1 MSTLDIVG
9 IYLEHRLCVHASRL
23 GSTKVLIGLLA
34 ACFLCFLAN
43 KHTTGKGSNSMVIE
57 NILIKFVTCAVRN
70 LMIDERIIVN
80 VLLFVGNHTT
90 IAMTFGAF
98 SFENKV
104 KAIARYSIV

>member
-1 MSTLDIVG
+1 
-9 IYLEHRLCVHASRL
+9 
-23 GSTKVLIGLLA
+23 
-34 ACFLCFLAN
+34 
-43 KHTTGKGSNSMVIE
+43 
-57 NILIKFVTCAVRN
+57 
-70 LMIDERIIVN
+70 MIDERIIVN